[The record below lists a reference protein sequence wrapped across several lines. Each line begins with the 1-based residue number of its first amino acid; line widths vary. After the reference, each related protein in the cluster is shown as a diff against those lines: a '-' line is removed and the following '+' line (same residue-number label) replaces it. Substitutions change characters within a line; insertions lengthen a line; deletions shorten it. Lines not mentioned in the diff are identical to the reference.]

1 MSDWIDKDI
10 ASMEMSDAEKN
21 GLQFFRNF
29 EKAIA
34 KRRVETFVSGASW
47 DPEVIP
53 SFEQFATLMVEE
65 EERSLPVI
73 ACAYA
78 DDLLKDMFL
87 RELPRHVPGG
97 PKDLVTGYGP
107 LANFSS
113 RVKLAFAFGWGS
125 EDVLGELD
133 LLRKLRND
141 ISHKWRTSEFE
152 AKLVDLVENRQSPI
166 EAMLDD
172 AKHFPNGLG
181 ELTRQ
186 QRLRVRLIWL
196 LGRLT
201 YECQLWVPALKASL
215 RPFQVLYSG
224 APPKLLE
231 AMSSLAISSTKRI
244 QAGH

>member
-1 MSDWIDKDI
+1 MSDWLDNDI
-10 ASMEMSDAEKN
+10 ASMDLSDPEKN

-34 KRRVETFVSGASW
+34 KKRVETFVTEASW

-53 SFEQFATLMVEE
+53 AFEQFTNLMVEE

-87 RELPRHVPGG
+87 RELPRHVPAG

-133 LLRKLRND
+133 LIRKLRNE

-166 EAMLDD
+166 ENMLED

-186 QRLRVRLIWL
+186 QRLRVRLIWV

-201 YECQLWVPALKASL
+201 YESQLWVPALKARL
-215 RPFQVLYSG
+215 RPFHVLYSDN
-224 APPKLLE
+224 PPKLLG
-231 AMSSLAISSTKRI
+231 AMSASAIWSTKRI
-244 QAGH
+244 QAER